1 MKRIIIWGFAI
12 IFIIIIG
19 VYFLKPKRSIINE
32 TITTIIFKII
42 SQMKIISVFQNNE
55 KIPEK
60 YTCRGK
66 DINPPLKIENIPQKT
81 QSLVLMIDDPDAPN
95 GT

>member
-1 MKRIIIWGFAI
+1 MKKVIIWF
-12 IFIIIIG
+12 FIILII
-19 VYFLKPKRSIINE
+19 VISLYFIIQKRSQQKQKLIMPFNK
-32 TITTIIFKII
+32 TVY
-42 SQMKIISVFQNNE
+42 MKIVSVFQNNE